1 MGKKNNTAGAQPM
14 RPEKYIK
21 EKARMLPL
29 GMCYTYANWKDT
41 DVITVIVTRIHPKGT
56 VTCADFCIDK
66 LCRGLI
72 GTRYFFNVPPIKL
85 AEIVEYYSEEENDR
99 IVEIPYEVAHNL
111 IYGSIEYAEEAG
123 IEPVDAWGITQ
134 YILEEDDDNVPLIE
148 YEWGMNGMHYLF
160 VEDMLELSRYLSTM
174 QEHLGRNF
182 KFRVGDGRTVYIGGF
197 DWHEEEFQGCEYEI
211 HEEVYG
217 YELPSYPTHIKLLHP
232 EVMSYLTFHAYE
244 RILPDH
250 IIDTLLNIDHEE
262 LRQDLESIIR
272 YGLGKYQHMKE
283 TDELFAAIR
292 HSIIL
297 LAEVGNM
304 DSFRLLMDV
313 LKFETE
319 FFEQLSWPAT
329 NYLFAPT
336 LYRLNPDSFS
346 EFTKFLKTPKLD
358 HYCRMNV
365 YEYVEYYV
373 EKNPALKEQA
383 TAWVKDM
390 LVFYDG
396 RLETSDCCDG
406 YVVAAAI
413 DLACSLGA
421 KDLISVINKLL
432 CTYLVDFSDC
442 GLTAE
447 VVEGLLR
454 GELLRQEY
462 ALDVYERYHRL
473 EEDSNR

>member
-1 MGKKNNTAGAQPM
+1 M
-14 RPEKYIK
+14 
-21 EKARMLPL
+21 
-29 GMCYTYANWKDT
+29 
-41 DVITVIVTRIHPKGT
+41 
-56 VTCADFCIDK
+56 
-66 LCRGLI
+66 
-72 GTRYFFNVPPIKL
+72 
-85 AEIVEYYSEEENDR
+85 
-99 IVEIPYEVAHNL
+99 
-111 IYGSIEYAEEAG
+111 
-123 IEPVDAWGITQ
+123 
-134 YILEEDDDNVPLIE
+134 
-148 YEWGMNGMHYLF
+148 
-160 VEDMLELSRYLSTM
+160 
-174 QEHLGRNF
+174 
-182 KFRVGDGRTVYIGGF
+182 
-197 DWHEEEFQGCEYEI
+197 
-211 HEEVYG
+211 YG

-336 LYRLNPDSFS
+336 LYRLNPDSFF

-358 HYCRMNV
+358 HFIRMNV
-365 YEYVEYYV
+365 YEYVEFYV

-383 TAWVKDM
+383 IAWVKDM
-390 LVFYDG
+390 LAFYDG

-421 KDLISVINKLL
+421 KDLIPIINKLL

-447 VVEGLLR
+447 VVENLHR

-462 ALDVYERYHRL
+462 AIDVYERYHRL
-473 EEDSNR
+473 EQDSSR

>member
-1 MGKKNNTAGAQPM
+1 
-14 RPEKYIK
+14 
-21 EKARMLPL
+21 
-29 GMCYTYANWKDT
+29 
-41 DVITVIVTRIHPKGT
+41 
-56 VTCADFCIDK
+56 
-66 LCRGLI
+66 
-72 GTRYFFNVPPIKL
+72 
-85 AEIVEYYSEEENDR
+85 
-99 IVEIPYEVAHNL
+99 
-111 IYGSIEYAEEAG
+111 
-123 IEPVDAWGITQ
+123 
-134 YILEEDDDNVPLIE
+134 
-148 YEWGMNGMHYLF
+148 MHYLLA
-160 VEDMLELSRYLSTM
+160 EDRLEVSCYLSTM

-182 KFRVGDGRTVYIGGF
+182 KFRVGDSSAYIGGW
-197 DWHEEEFQGCEYEI
+197 DWHEEEFLGCEYEI

-244 RILPDH
+244 RILPDF
-250 IIDTLLNIDHEE
+250 IIDLLLIIDHEE
-262 LRQDLESIIR
+262 LCQDLENIIR
-272 YGLGKYQHMKE
+272 YGLGKYQHLKA
-283 TDELFAAIR
+283 TGELFAAIR

-304 DSFRLLMDV
+304 ESFRLLMDV

-319 FFEQLSWPAT
+319 FFDQLSWPAT

-336 LYRLNPDSFS
+336 LYRLNPDLFS

-365 YEYVEYYV
+365 YEYVEFYV

-383 TAWVKDM
+383 IAWVKDM

-421 KDLISVINKLL
+421 KDLIPIINKLL

-447 VVEGLLR
+447 VLEELHC
-454 GELLRQEY
+454 GELIRHGY
-462 ALDVYERYHRL
+462 AIDVYERYHRL
-473 EEDSNR
+473 EQDSNR